1 MGLWCGYIII
11 NENPILVRRGKRS
24 ISNNLGMIIDLRAEG
39 LNVGPLSASGKGRG
53 GGGLNPF

>member
-53 GGGLNPF
+53 GEA